1 MKNSIFKM
9 KGRSIVKR
17 LMRLMLFLSCLYV
30 ISYIALSLMG
40 SYMVTEF
47 ESGNKKA
54 IWSARSCKRMV
65 TFRGLHQV
73 WLTEVGFVYLPLVYL
88 DDLIWHP
95 QKLVYSVQGDG
106 FYVEDK

>member
-1 MKNSIFKM
+1 
-9 KGRSIVKR
+9 
-17 LMRLMLFLSCLYV
+17 MRVMVILLFIYV
-30 ISYIALSLMG
+30 ISYVVLSLTG

-88 DDLIWHP
+88 DDQFWHP